1 MNQRRKH
8 GSAFKIKVVFE
19 ALTERMTVA
28 ELAKKHQVHPT
39 QINTWKQYFTE
50 HATQIFD
57 SGEKA
62 VSAEQFDKER
72 DRLYSKIGEQQIQLD
87 FLKKKLV

>member
-1 MNQRRKH
+1 MKQRRKH
-8 GSAFKIKVVFE
+8 GSAFKIKVVLE
-19 ALTERMTVA
+19 ALTERLTIA

-39 QINTWKQYFTE
+39 QINVWKQYFTE
-50 HATQIFD
+50 HASQIFD
-57 SGEKA
+57 SGEMS

-72 DRLYSKIGEQQIQLD
+72 DKLYSKIGEQQVQLD

>member
-1 MNQRRKH
+1 MKQRRKH
-8 GSAFKIKVVFE
+8 GSAFKIKVVLE
-19 ALTERMTVA
+19 ALTERLTIA

-39 QINTWKQYFTE
+39 QINVWKQYFTE
-50 HATQIFD
+50 PASQIFD
-57 SGEKA
+57 SGEMS

-72 DRLYSKIGEQQIQLD
+72 DKLYSKIGEQQVQLD